1 MLSCMRYPAFLPEIF
16 QMKPNAWPGAPLAQV
31 NFSNIDSMMNR
42 GLHNSIDELQK
53 KLVEVGQSVF
63 ETLVLPSL

>member
-1 MLSCMRYPAFLPEIF
+1 MAGSA
-16 QMKPNAWPGAPLAQV
+16 LAQV

-63 ETLVLPSL
+63 ETHVLLPFEIKSTASLPALQSQMQQQ

>member
-1 MLSCMRYPAFLPEIF
+1 
-16 QMKPNAWPGAPLAQV
+16 
-31 NFSNIDSMMNR
+31 MMNR

-63 ETLVLPSL
+63 ETYVLLPFEIKSATSLPAFQSQMQQQ

>member
-1 MLSCMRYPAFLPEIF
+1 
-16 QMKPNAWPGAPLAQV
+16 
-31 NFSNIDSMMNR
+31 MNR

-63 ETLVLPSL
+63 ETHVLLPFEIKSTSLPALQSQMQQQ